1 MPWHRVCAVAD
12 VPPGNCFRVE
22 IEDEDILLVNVDGDI
37 YACSNIC
44 SHDYAVL
51 HEGEIENEQVICPLH
66 LARFDVRT
74 GEALSP
80 PAYEALTSYPVRLVE
95 DVFIELELEF

>member
-80 PAYEALTSYPVRLVE
+80 PAYEALTSYPVRLAE

>member
-12 VPPGNCFRVE
+12 IALGACLRVE
-22 IEDEDILLVNVDGDI
+22 VEDEDIVLVNVAGDF

-51 HEGEIENEQVICPLH
+51 HEGNVENEEIICPLH

-80 PAYEALTSYPVRLVE
+80 PAYEALTTYPVRIV
-95 DVFIELELEF
+95 DKVYVELELEF

>member
-1 MPWHRVCAVAD
+1 MTWHRACAVAD
-12 VPPGNCFRVE
+12 IAPGNCFRVE
-22 IEDEDILLVNVDGDI
+22 IEDEDIVLVNVDSEF

-51 HEGEIENEQVICPLH
+51 HEGEIEGDQIICPLH
-66 LARFDVRT
+66 LAHFDVRT

-80 PAYEALTSYPVRLVE
+80 PAYEALTTYPVRVVE
-95 DVFIELELEF
+95 GIYVELELEA

>member
-1 MPWHRVCAVAD
+1 MPWHRICAVTDLA
-12 VPPGNCFRVE
+12 PGACLRVE
-22 IEDEDILLVNVDGDI
+22 VEDEDIVLVNVNGDFF
-37 YACSNIC
+37 ACSNIC

-51 HEGEIENEQVICPLH
+51 HEGEVDNEEIICPLH

-80 PAYEALTSYPVRLVE
+80 PAYEALTTYPVRVV
-95 DVFIELELEF
+95 DMAHVELELEF

>member
-12 VPPGNCFRVE
+12 VPPGGCLRVE
-22 IEDEDILLVNVDGDI
+22 IEDEDILLVSVDGEL

-51 HEGEIENEQVICPLH
+51 HEGDIENEQIVCPLH
-66 LARFDVRT
+66 LARFDART
-74 GEALSP
+74 GEALTP
-80 PAYEALTSYPVRLVE
+80 PAYEALTTYPLRVADEVYVE
-95 DVFIELELEF
+95 IELE

>member
-1 MPWHRVCAVAD
+1 MAWHRVCALAD
-12 VPPGNCFRVE
+12 VPPGNCFRAE
-22 IEDEDILLVNVDGDI
+22 IEDEDILLVNVDGDL

-51 HEGEIENEQVICPLH
+51 HEGELEGEQIICPLH
-66 LARFDVRT
+66 LARFDART

-80 PAYEALTSYPVRLVE
+80 PAYEALTTYPVRVVE
-95 DVFIELELEF
+95 NDYVELELDI

>member
-1 MPWHRVCAVAD
+1 MSWHRVCAVAD
-12 VPPGNCFRVE
+12 VAPGDCLRVE
-22 IEDEDILLVNVDGDI
+22 LEDEDIVLVNADGEL

-51 HEGEIENEQVICPLH
+51 HEGEVENAEIICPLH

-74 GEALSP
+74 GEALCP
-80 PAYEALTSYPVRLVE
+80 PAYEALTTYPVRIVD
-95 DVFIELELEF
+95 DVHVELELEF

>member
-1 MPWHRVCAVAD
+1 MTWNRVCTVAD
-12 VPPGNCFRVE
+12 VTPGNCFRVE
-22 IEDEDILLVNVDGDI
+22 IEDEDIVLVNVDGDL

-51 HEGEIENEQVICPLH
+51 HEGEVEDEQIICPLH

-74 GEALSP
+74 GEALTP
-80 PAYEALTSYPVRLVE
+80 PAYEALTTYPVRVIEGVHVE
-95 DVFIELELEF
+95 LDLEF

>member
-1 MPWHRVCAVAD
+1 MPWHRVCAIAD

-95 DVFIELELEF
+95 DIFIELELEL

>member
-95 DVFIELELEF
+95 DIFIELELEL